1 MSKFDE
7 QFEFRLARVDEIDKI
22 MEFFRK
28 YWGKDNHI
36 LTVNRPF
43 FEYEFKKGDRLG
55 NFLAFEKETGNIA
68 AAQGIYFYSADHVP
82 GESSMSAGML
92 LANPECKVPFIGVET
107 LKRMFE
113 ELKPRSFVGAGL
125 NMNTA
130 GPLYQRVLHYDV
142 RRMKHFYILSARE
155 EYRVAIIKKKT
166 AKRIVRK
173 MQGSLTKVRTAE
185 ELYRSFDDNAFR
197 KRKPY
202 KDKWYVTH
210 RYFEHPVYVYQV
222 FLAGSR
228 TAIVGRELDV
238 DGTRIF
244 RIVDILGDVNTVA
257 SLGGEFERLIEE
269 NDYEYI
275 DLYESGMED
284 EVLLSAGFTERIE
297 NDVNVIPNYFEPYER
312 RNIENYVVRS
322 DAGALCFKA
331 DGDQDRPNYV
341 R

>member
-7 QFEFRLARVDEIDKI
+7 QFEFRLARVDEIDGI
-22 MEFFRK
+22 MEFYRK
-28 YWGKDNHI
+28 YWGKENHI

-43 FEYEFKKGDRLG
+43 FEYEFRKGNRLG
-55 NFLAFEKETGNIA
+55 YFLAIEKETGNIA
-68 AAQGIYFYSADHVP
+68 AAHGVYFYTADYVP
-82 GESSMSAGML
+82 GKSDMSSGML

-113 ELKPRSFVGAGL
+113 ELKPRAYVASGL

-130 GPLYQRVLHYDV
+130 GPLYRRVLHYDV
-142 RRMKHFYILSARE
+142 RRMKHFYILSDRE
-155 EYRVAIIKKKT
+155 EYKVAKIQKKT
-166 AKRIVRK
+166 VRRVVENA
-173 MQGSLTKVRTAE
+173 QGSLTEARTAE
-185 ELYRSFDDNAFR
+185 ELYKIFDDNAFQ

-202 KDKWYVTH
+202 KDRWYVTH
-210 RYFEHPVYVYQV
+210 RYFEHPVYEYQV

-244 RIVDILGDVNTVA
+244 RIVDILGEVNTVA
-257 SLGGEFERLIEE
+257 SLGGEFERLIKE
-269 NDYEYI
+269 NNYEYI
-275 DLYESGMED
+275 DLYELGMED

-312 RNIENYVVRS
+312 RNMENYVVRLDTES
-322 DAGALCFKA
+322 LCFKA